1 MKAIPRNNRLY
12 LAGPMRGKPHYNFP
26 AFDAAAERL
35 RQQGYEVVNPADM
48 SREVGV
54 EKVVTDPAVF
64 NRLIAE
70 ELREVRACD
79 AIYLLRGWERSA
91 GTRDELEVALSHGL
105 EIMVEGESEAW
116 AEKPLAKAG

>member
-1 MKAIPRNNRLY
+1 MRIY
-12 LAGPMRGKPHYNFP
+12 IAGKMRGVPRHNFP

-35 RQQGYEVVNPADM
+35 RKQGYEVVNPADM
-48 SREVGV
+48 SRDVGV

-70 ELREVRACD
+70 ELREVMACD
-79 AIYLLRGWERSA
+79 AIYLLRGWERSE

-105 EIMVEGESEAW
+105 EIMVEGEGEAW
-116 AEKPLAKAG
+116 TEKPLAKAG

>member
-1 MKAIPRNNRLY
+1 MNQKTVFVS
-12 LAGPMRGKPHYNFP
+12 GPMTGYDGYNFP

-35 RQQGYEVVNPADM
+35 RKQGYEVVNPAEM

-54 EKVVTDPAVF
+54 EKVVTDQAVF

-79 AIYLLRGWERSA
+79 AIYLLRGWELSA

-105 EIMVEGESEAW
+105 EIMVEDGEAW
-116 AEKPLAKAG
+116 AEKPRAKAV